1 MESTGGIA
9 AGTELGGYVVESRL
23 GAGAMGSVYRAT
35 DGGGRAVAL
44 KVLHAHVD
52 ADTSAQGRERL
63 RREAAALRRLD
74 HPAVAAIL
82 DVELEGA
89 DAFIVTELVEGISL
103 EDEIRD
109 GGPLGPDDLL
119 ALAEEL
125 FEALTAVH
133 AAGVVHRDLKP
144 SNVLVTDEGPVLI
157 DFGIAQGLD
166 DARMTSSGLV
176 MGTPGYLAPELL
188 SGAEPGTE
196 SDWWGW
202 AALLAFAATGRAPF
216 GVRPVDAVLARA
228 RTGEADLDGLGART
242 YGALHAALRP
252 EPAQRMRPEHVIRAL
267 RRAATDGDAAAPGRA
282 DDATQVVGGV
292 VPLGP
297 VDANDGQTRAV
308 GVEPVG
314 VVHADPEVPGYIRP
328 RHRRRPW
335 VAAILGVALVL
346 LGGAA
351 PGVAFAALAALVLL
365 VRLVGVTGDALHTRR
380 ERRGVSR
387 SDGWVVAVSS
397 PYLVL
402 RAVIGALGGL
412 LVGLCA
418 EILIIAGSWWLLEP
432 GRVQVAIDQSTESLS
447 VGGRNEDW
455 VYVVVL
461 CAATAVGALFAW
473 FGPASRLTRVGART
487 VLATVARGPIGT
499 TVVLLVVL
507 AAAVAAA
514 ALLAAGGPIQ
524 WWPLGSEPGL

>member
-1 MESTGGIA
+1 MDSTGGIA
-9 AGTELGGYVVESRL
+9 AGTELGGYRVESRL

-35 DGGGRAVAL
+35 DGGGRSVAL
-44 KVLHAHVD
+44 KVLHSHVD

-125 FEALTAVH
+125 AEALRAVH

-157 DFGIAQGLD
+157 DFGIAHGLD

-188 SGAEPGTE
+188 SGSEPGTE

-202 AALLAFAATGRAPF
+202 AALLAYAATGRAPF
-216 GVRPVDAVLARA
+216 GVRPVEAVLARA
-228 RTGEADLDGLGART
+228 RTGDADLEGLGAHT

-252 EPAQRMRPEHVIRAL
+252 EPSQRMRPDQVITAL
-267 RRAATDGDAAAPGRA
+267 SRAADDGDRTPAES
-282 DDATQVVGGV
+282 ATQVVGGV
-292 VPLGP
+292 VPLGA
-297 VDANDGQTRAV
+297 VDANDGRTRAV
-308 GVEPVG
+308 GVDPVG
-314 VVHADPEVPGYIRP
+314 VVQSEPEVPGYVRP
-328 RHRRRPW
+328 QHRRRPW
-335 VAAILGVALVL
+335 AAGIAGVALVL
-346 LGGAA
+346 YAGSA
-351 PGVAFAALAALVLL
+351 PGVAFVVLAVLVVVL
-365 VRLVGVTGDALHTRR
+365 RLFGVFGDALHSRR

-387 SDGWVVAVSS
+387 SDGAMVALAS
-397 PYLVL
+397 PYLLL
-402 RAVIGALGGL
+402 RTVVGALGGL
-412 LVGLCA
+412 LVGGCA
-418 EILIIAGSWWLLEP
+418 AVLIVAASWWLLEP
-432 GRVQVAIDQSTESLS
+432 GRLQVSIDQSTESLS

-461 CAATAVGALFAW
+461 CLAMTVAVLFAW
-473 FGPASRLTRVGART
+473 FGPASRLTRVGSRT
-487 VLATVARGPIGT
+487 VMAAVASGTVGT
-499 TVVLLVVL
+499 VIVLVVVL

-514 ALLAAGGPIQ
+514 VLLASGSPVE
-524 WWPLGSEPGL
+524 WWPLSEAPTLS